1 MSTVSQRGKLL
12 WLLTAGGFFSFFIFG
27 FVDNLKGPTL
37 PALLRDLD
45 FSYAQGG
52 TILFGAYFGFL
63 IATLTTGLLAD
74 TFGNKMVLIMAGVCL
89 TVGVIAFS
97 NIRVFGGL
105 VMAMGVI
112 GLGMGA
118 IEVGGNALIVDLHR
132 EQSGRYLNLLAAFH
146 GIGSLLV
153 PIYAA
158 QLLQNGFS
166 WQQTFLYSL
175 PGVILFLLWF
185 SVAPYPHTRTE
196 STQGFSWQ
204 QVRQT
209 GFSPSM
215 RWFYLLLSFYVAT
228 ELGVAAWLVEFL
240 QQVRGL
246 SVGWSSL
253 FLSLFFG
260 AIMVG
265 RLVGSM
271 VVERVGYLKSMLVA
285 MLAAMICL
293 ALGIFG
299 PEPLIILVPS
309 PVSFSLSSS
318 PPPPRQW
325 PVTIGKT
332 PGLCS
337 VFSLA
342 LGDSVVPLVP
352 GPSAWRAIGWAFSL
366 ALGCQFSTV
375 VSPF

>member
-1 MSTVSQRGKLL
+1 M
-12 WLLTAGGFFSFFIFG
+12 
-27 FVDNLKGPTL
+27 
-37 PALLRDLD
+37 LRDLD

-196 STQGFSWQ
+196 TTQGFSWQ

-299 PEPLIILVPS
+299 PERLIILVPLS
-309 PVSFSLSSS
+309 GLFFSIIFPTTTAAVAGYHRENTGAMLGLLFSFGGLGGAFG
-318 PPPPRQW
+318 PW
-325 PVTIGKT
+325 AIGLAGDWLGIQLGF
-332 PGLCS
+332 GLPILYCGIAI
-337 VFSLA
+337 LA
-342 LGDSVVPLVP
+342 L
-352 GPSAWRAIGWAFSL
+352 L
-366 ALGCQFSTV
+366 ALRQMER
-375 VSPF
+375 